1 MFLIKT
7 FSKNMVKVMLKYGA
21 DRSSLLS
28 GENHNPVAKKSYK
41 EYSES
46 FPDQLSLFELLE
58 EPSEVSPS
66 SQLSKPK
73 KYSQSVEKYD
83 FLPKVYYGKGKS
95 SKESLPVITR
105 HFESNGQERVLEIY
119 PAQVKDHKT
128 GETTYHYLGKREEIV
143 EDVLRKLVVEG
154 NGIYLDGQLGLKFSV
169 YQVRKEL
176 EKHSHTLSFVEV
188 IESLRILAFTRF
200 ELRQPDKK
208 RGIVFSPIDNFGYEG
223 EDDEMTTFIIFSKMV
238 TEGINSLKF
247 RLYDYERVMK
257 YKNVIARQLHKRM
270 SYYFTQASITN
281 IYTIKLSTII
291 RDFGL
296 TAQKRIQT
304 NLIDVE
310 KALEEMIKKDVLLN
324 YQVEKIWNEKET
336 KLLDVK
342 LHLRP
347 SISFSNETKKAN
359 KYDQIVKGQGNVLTL
374 DIKKD

>member
-1 MFLIKT
+1 
-7 FSKNMVKVMLKYGA
+7 MLEYVA
-21 DRSSLLS
+21 DKPNLLLGGKQNS
-28 GENHNPVAKKSYK
+28 VAKKSYK
-41 EYSES
+41 DYQES
-46 FPDQLSLFELLE
+46 FPDQLSLFELID
-58 EPSEVSPS
+58 EPLKDSPS

-105 HFESNGQERVLEIY
+105 HFESNGQERILDIY

-128 GETTYHYLGKREEIV
+128 GETVYHYLGKREEIV
-143 EDVLRKLVVEG
+143 EDVLRKLVVDG
-154 NGIYLDGQLGLKFSV
+154 NGVYLDGQLGLRFSV

-176 EKHSHTLSFVEV
+176 EKHNHTLSFGEV

-200 ELRQPDKK
+200 ELRDSSKK

-223 EDDEMTTFIIFSKMV
+223 EDDEMTTFIIFSKIV

-281 IYTIKLSTII
+281 LYTIKLTTII

-310 KALEEMIKKDVLLN
+310 KALEEMIEQDVILN
-324 YQVEKIWNEKET
+324 YEVEKIWNEKKT
-336 KLLDVK
+336 KLIDVK

-347 SISFSNETKKAN
+347 SSSFSNEAKKAN
-359 KYDQIVKGQGNVLTL
+359 KYDQIVKSQGNVLPL
-374 DIKKD
+374 DLIKD

>member
-1 MFLIKT
+1 M
-7 FSKNMVKVMLKYGA
+7 
-21 DRSSLLS
+21 
-28 GENHNPVAKKSYK
+28 AKKSYR
-41 EYSES
+41 EHSES
-46 FPDQLSLFELLE
+46 FPNQLNLFELLE
-58 EPSEVSPS
+58 VPLENSLS
-66 SQLSKPK
+66 SNLSKPK

-83 FLPKVYYGKGKS
+83 FLPKIYYGKGKS

-119 PAQVKDHKT
+119 PAQIKDHKT

-154 NGIYLDGQLGLKFSV
+154 NGVYLDGQLGLKFSI

-176 EKHSHTLSFVEV
+176 EKHNHTLSFGEV
-188 IESLRILAFTRF
+188 IESLRILAFARF

-208 RGIVFSPIDNFGYEG
+208 RGIVFSPFDNCGYEG
-223 EDDEMTTFIIFSKMV
+223 EEDEITTFVIFSKIV
-238 TEGINSLKF
+238 TEGINNLKF
-247 RLYDYERVMK
+247 RLYDYERVMQ
-257 YKNVIARQLHKRM
+257 YKNVIARHLHKRM
-270 SYYFTQASITN
+270 SYFFTQASITH

-296 TAQKRIQT
+296 TEQKRVQT

-310 KALEEMIKKDVLLN
+310 KALKEMIEKDVLIN
-324 YQVEKIWNEKET
+324 YEVEKIWNEKKT

-347 SISFSNETKKAN
+347 SISFSNEAKKAN
-359 KYDQIVKGQGNVLTL
+359 KYDGLVKTKGNELRLNLGQG
-374 DIKKD
+374 

>member
-1 MFLIKT
+1 
-7 FSKNMVKVMLKYGA
+7 MLEYGA
-21 DRSSLLS
+21 DKSSLLS
-28 GENHNPVAKKSYK
+28 GGNQNPVAKKSYK

-46 FPDQLSLFELLE
+46 FPNQLSLFELLE
-58 EPSEVSPS
+58 EPLDDSPS

-176 EKHSHTLSFVEV
+176 EKHNHTLSFVEV

-200 ELRQPDKK
+200 ELRHPDKK

-223 EDDEMTTFIIFSKMV
+223 EDDEMTTFIIFSKIV
-238 TEGINSLKF
+238 TEGINALNF
-247 RLYDYERVMK
+247 
-257 YKNVIARQLHKRM
+257 
-270 SYYFTQASITN
+270 
-281 IYTIKLSTII
+281 
-291 RDFGL
+291 DFMIMNGL
-296 TAQKRIQT
+296 
-304 NLIDVE
+304 
-310 KALEEMIKKDVLLN
+310 
-324 YQVEKIWNEKET
+324 
-336 KLLDVK
+336 
-342 LHLRP
+342 
-347 SISFSNETKKAN
+347 
-359 KYDQIVKGQGNVLTL
+359 
-374 DIKKD
+374 

>member
-1 MFLIKT
+1 
-7 FSKNMVKVMLKYGA
+7 
-21 DRSSLLS
+21 
-28 GENHNPVAKKSYK
+28 
-41 EYSES
+41 
-46 FPDQLSLFELLE
+46 QC
-58 EPSEVSPS
+58 
-66 SQLSKPK
+66 
-73 KYSQSVEKYD
+73 
-83 FLPKVYYGKGKS
+83 
-95 SKESLPVITR
+95 
-105 HFESNGQERVLEIY
+105 QERVLEIY

-154 NGIYLDGQLGLKFSV
+154 NGVYLDGQLGLKFSV

-176 EKHSHTLSFVEV
+176 EKHNHTLSFVEV

-200 ELRQPDKK
+200 ELRHPDKK

-223 EDDEMTTFIIFSKMV
+223 EDDEMTTFIIFSKIV
-238 TEGINSLKF
+238 TEGINTLKF

-310 KALEEMIKKDVLLN
+310 KALEEMIEKDVLLN
-324 YQVEKIWNEKET
+324 YEVEKIWNEKKT

-347 SISFSNETKKAN
+347 SNSFSNETKKAN
-359 KYDQIVKGQGNVLTL
+359 KYDQIVKNQGNVLKF
-374 DIKKD
+374 DIVSD

>member
-1 MFLIKT
+1 
-7 FSKNMVKVMLKYGA
+7 MVKVMLEYGA
-21 DRSSLLS
+21 DKSGLLS
-28 GENHNPVAKKSYK
+28 GGNHNPVAKKSYK

-58 EPSEVSPS
+58 EPLNDSPS
-66 SQLSKPK
+66 ANLSKPK

-154 NGIYLDGQLGLKFSV
+154 NGVYLDGQLGLKFSV

-176 EKHSHTLSFVEV
+176 EKHNHTLSFVEV

-200 ELRQPDKK
+200 ELRHPDKK

-223 EDDEMTTFIIFSKMV
+223 EDDEMTTFIIFSKIV
-238 TEGINSLKF
+238 TEGINTLKF

-310 KALEEMIKKDVLLN
+310 KALEEMIEKDVLLN
-324 YQVEKIWNEKET
+324 YEVEKIWNEKKT

-347 SISFSNETKKAN
+347 SNSFSNETKKAN
-359 KYDQIVKGQGNVLTL
+359 KYDQIVKNQGNVLTF
-374 DIKKD
+374 DIVPD